1 MIEGPIQTN
10 NSGLVFYFDTKEPKS
25 YVGEPTTN
33 IIPSPSINAIPTYGN
48 GWGTYNTN
56 QYNNA
61 QYFSIGTISSVSN
74 NIVTTSG
81 NHPLRTYDVV
91 QPQTSG
97 GGLTGG
103 QVYFIKKLSNTTFTI
118 HAYNGSQD
126 GSQGYINPSTRTHKV
141 WDDIANDVRVSINS
155 TNFPTMWWGPPH
167 VPNSGLVK
175 EIIPNGFNAIYGKV
189 TDCIRLH
196 YNRTDGVTD
205 GMSYN
210 VDCTV
215 TPNTTYTV
223 SFWSRSVDTNAVGK
237 QIQYQ
242 NYNYTG
248 GSAAGFYGYFTL
260 GPIGVWQKQSFT
272 FTYTYG
278 TVISY
283 WFANGSPPFKWDLAN
298 IQVEQKDHSTA
309 FVAGSRSNAQG
320 LLDLTGNYIIDLTN
334 AAYDSSSKIY
344 LSGSKAIKINSNSSL
359 FSNAFTWS
367 AWHYII
373 ADGGT
378 GYAGIFWAE
387 GAVAGGSG
395 YQYLLSYRNLG
406 SNAYAHYRINN
417 ATTGWGNTDTGTLMS
432 SMLNKWIY
440 TTWTFNNGTTKIYIN
455 GVLSHTDTSRGAY
468 NGGSD
473 SPIYIGARNDLWGS
487 INGYIDLVSYHNRT
501 LTDAEILKNFNSQR
515 SRYSV

>member
-74 NIVTTSG
+74 NIITTSG

-103 QVYFIKKLSNTTFTI
+103 QVYFVKKLSNTTFTL
-118 HAYNGSQD
+118 HAYNSSQD
-126 GSQGYINPSTRTHKV
+126 GSQGYINPSTGTHKV
-141 WDDIANDVRVSINS
+141 WDDIANDVRISVNS

-215 TPNTTYTV
+215 TPSTTYTV
-223 SFWSRSVDTNAVGK
+223 SFWSKSVDTNAVGK

-309 FVAGSRSNAQG
+309 FVAGSRSNTQG
-320 LLDLTGNYIIDLTN
+320 LLDLTSNCTVDLTY
-334 AAYDSSSKIY
+334 AAYNSSSEITFN
-344 LSGSKAIKINSNSSL
+344 GSSRFTS
-359 FSNAFTWS
+359 SNAIFNRSNGQEITVTCWMKT
-367 AWHYII
+367 ARNAGQYQII
-373 ADGGT
+373 AENRSFDTSLYNWILYQHTDNG
-378 GYAGIFWAE
+378 AISFHGIAQNKSTY
-387 GAVAGGSG
+387 VPP
-395 YQYLLSYRNLG
+395 
-406 SNAYAHYRINN
+406 
-417 ATTGWGNTDTGTLMS
+417 
-432 SMLNKWIY
+432 LNQWIY
-440 TTWTFNNGTTKIYIN
+440 VANTVTSGGVSTLYIN
-455 GVLSHTDTSRGAY
+455 GISTYVVTGYTYGNSTTPSLLCVGGDGNGAEC
-468 NGGSD
+468 
-473 SPIYIGARNDLWGS
+473 IQGS
-487 INGYIDLVSYHNRT
+487 IDTVAIYNRA
-501 LTDAEILKNFNSQR
+501 LSASEILKNFNSQR

>member
-1 MIEGPIQTN
+1 V
-10 NSGLVFYFDTKEPKS
+10 GLYYYFDAKEPKS

-74 NIVTTSG
+74 NIITTSG

-103 QVYFIKKLSNTTFTI
+103 QVYFVKKLSNTTFTL
-118 HAYNGSQD
+118 HAYNSSQD
-126 GSQGYINPSTRTHKV
+126 GSQGYINPSTGTHKV
-141 WDDIANDVRVSINS
+141 WDDIANDVRISVNS

-215 TPNTTYTV
+215 TPSTTYTV
-223 SFWSRSVDTNAVGK
+223 SFWSKSVDTNAVGK

-242 NYNYTG
+242 N
-248 GSAAGFYGYFTL
+248 L
-260 GPIGVWQKQSFT
+260 
-272 FTYTYG
+272 
-278 TVISY
+278 
-283 WFANGSPPFKWDLAN
+283 
-298 IQVEQKDHSTA
+298 
-309 FVAGSRSNAQG
+309 
-320 LLDLTGNYIIDLTN
+320 
-334 AAYDSSSKIY
+334 
-344 LSGSKAIKINSNSSL
+344 
-359 FSNAFTWS
+359 
-367 AWHYII
+367 
-373 ADGGT
+373 
-378 GYAGIFWAE
+378 
-387 GAVAGGSG
+387 
-395 YQYLLSYRNLG
+395 
-406 SNAYAHYRINN
+406 
-417 ATTGWGNTDTGTLMS
+417 
-432 SMLNKWIY
+432 
-440 TTWTFNNGTTKIYIN
+440 
-455 GVLSHTDTSRGAY
+455 
-468 NGGSD
+468 
-473 SPIYIGARNDLWGS
+473 
-487 INGYIDLVSYHNRT
+487 
-501 LTDAEILKNFNSQR
+501 
-515 SRYSV
+515 

>member
-10 NSGLVFYFDTKEPKS
+10 NSGLVFYFDAKEPKS

-56 QYNNA
+56 QYNNNT
-61 QYFSIGTISSVSN
+61 YFSIGTISSVSN

-103 QVYFIKKLSNTTFTI
+103 QVYFVKKLSNTTFTL
-118 HAYNGSQD
+118 HAYNSSQD
-126 GSQGYINPSTRTHKV
+126 GSQGYINPSTGTHKV
-141 WDDIANDVRVSINS
+141 WDDIANDVRISVNS

-215 TPNTTYTV
+215 TPSTTYTV
-223 SFWSRSVDTNAVGK
+223 SFWSKSVDTSAVGK

-272 FTYTYG
+272 FTYTYVN
-278 TVISY
+278 VISY

-309 FVAGSRSNAQG
+309 FVAGSRSNTQG
-320 LLDLTGNYIIDLTN
+320 LLDLTGNSTISLANAGFDASSLIDFNGSSNYINVPHNSTIALSNAMSWEFILYPTEISYYKSVFSKSNYGNSTGYICLHTNGSSLRLETSDVASSTRYLDTSFSSVLTLN
-334 AAYDSSSKIY
+334 TYVFCTLTYDGSNFRLYKNGILNGTVAWTYGIGSNTADFQIGIGWPGYWKGKIESFKIY
-344 LSGSKAIKINSNSSL
+344 
-359 FSNAFTWS
+359 
-367 AWHYII
+367 
-373 ADGGT
+373 
-378 GYAGIFWAE
+378 
-387 GAVAGGSG
+387 
-395 YQYLLSYRNLG
+395 
-406 SNAYAHYRINN
+406 
-417 ATTGWGNTDTGTLMS
+417 
-432 SMLNKWIY
+432 
-440 TTWTFNNGTTKIYIN
+440 
-455 GVLSHTDTSRGAY
+455 
-468 NGGSD
+468 
-473 SPIYIGARNDLWGS
+473 
-487 INGYIDLVSYHNRT
+487 NRT
-501 LTDAEILKNFNSQR
+501 LSASEILKNFNSQR

>member
-215 TPNTTYTV
+215 TPSTTYTV

-278 TVISY
+278 TIISY

-309 FVAGSRSNAQG
+309 FVAGSRSNTQG
-320 LLDLTGNYIIDLTN
+320 LLDLTGGSTIDLTN
-334 AAYDSSSKIY
+334 AGYNASSEISFN
-344 LSGSKAIKINSNSSL
+344 GSSNYITTPTINL
-359 FSNAFTWS
+359 GNAFTVS
-367 AWHYII
+367 AWFNSSGVAGDTVIVGTDANGCDNWLGVSGGYLYGFVTQI
-373 ADGGT
+373 ADVNNFTFSGATALSNNQWYHGT
-378 GYAGIFWAE
+378 IVANGNTVTLYLNGKQDYTTTTAFTIGAWNGVFSI
-387 GAVAGGSG
+387 GRRCPAVAQRFFNGKIETVSM
-395 YQYLLSYRNLG
+395 YNRALSA
-406 SNAYAHYRINN
+406 S
-417 ATTGWGNTDTGTLMS
+417 
-432 SMLNKWIY
+432 
-440 TTWTFNNGTTKIYIN
+440 
-455 GVLSHTDTSRGAY
+455 
-468 NGGSD
+468 
-473 SPIYIGARNDLWGS
+473 
-487 INGYIDLVSYHNRT
+487 
-501 LTDAEILKNFNSQR
+501 EILKNFNSQR